1 MGTPRTK
8 YFMVNKRT
16 LLQLVEY
23 DKIGRDSRVMKGKAS
38 GWWMGESFQS
48 LWTNLNDLVG
58 PPKRMWNGDFHWD
71 FSHMNYD
78 IRHVKYDELHP
89 DLFVWLIKLSH
100 SPPSVHAFAAPFAQQ
115 PQSLSKT
122 SGESPQYKRFHLHI
136 FSWMEPYLLIWH
148 QASGGKVTEKLWH
161 HRIRFDIISF
171 LANSAIFAALAN
183 SFSSCAVILEATPG
197 HLRGIS
203 HRKWLDCEGI
213 SWDITGAS
221 QTWAPE
227 NSRLEHH
234 GTHPSQCRTA
244 A

>member
-1 MGTPRTK
+1 
-8 YFMVNKRT
+8 MVIS
-16 LLQLVEY
+16 VE
-23 DKIGRDSRVMKGKAS
+23 
-38 GWWMGESFQS
+38 
-48 LWTNLNDLVG
+48 N
-58 PPKRMWNGDFHWD
+58 
-71 FSHMNYD
+71 SHTWID

-122 SGESPQYKRFHLHI
+122 IGKSPQYKRFHLHNI

-183 SFSSCAVILEATPG
+183 SFSSCAVILEAPNG
-197 HLRGIS
+197 HLRIHHIESGWIVKEY
-203 HRKWLDCEGI
+203 HGI
-213 SWDITGAS
+213 SWV
-221 QTWAPE
+221 
-227 NSRLEHH
+227 RLKI
-234 GTHPSQCRTA
+234 THPKIHGWNTMGPTQKCRTA